1 MTLLTFRQELLTPHG
16 LYNALQLPQ
25 LSTLKRIEVWQRNG
39 GSNNGTRL
47 TYGFLEDIFHSI
59 RHWKLVTLL
68 IERGIHIGTGW
79 ESRLISGGSI
89 GKLIF
94 ALKAMSLTDCSS
106 MLSFA

>member
-1 MTLLTFRQELLTPHG
+1 MLLQELISPQG
-16 LYNALQLPQ
+16 LYTALQLPQ
-25 LSTLKRIEVWQRNG
+25 LSQLKEICIWQRNG
-39 GSNNGTRL
+39 GSNNGHRL

-89 GKLIF
+89 GKPPRRWL
-94 ALKAMSLTDCSS
+94 
-106 MLSFA
+106 